1 MSMIRIAPELHLV
14 MDPDTATVAE
24 EREDSIQYSMES
36 VFERLDKLDAIS
48 DDLMNSL
55 SPSMP
60 LLNSWPGRENT
71 SYMAGF
77 YCNTFYGVVIGL
89 AFCGLLALFIYVK
102 SLMLEGGMV

>member
-14 MDPDTATVAE
+14 LDPDTAIVAE
-24 EREDSIQYSMES
+24 ERSDSLQYSMEPM
-36 VFERLDKLDAIS
+36 FERLDKLDGIA

-55 SPSMP
+55 SPSLP

-77 YCNTFYGVVIGL
+77 YSNTFYGVVVGL
-89 AFCGLLALFIYVK
+89 AVSGLLALFLYVQ
-102 SLMLEGGMV
+102 SLMNGVV